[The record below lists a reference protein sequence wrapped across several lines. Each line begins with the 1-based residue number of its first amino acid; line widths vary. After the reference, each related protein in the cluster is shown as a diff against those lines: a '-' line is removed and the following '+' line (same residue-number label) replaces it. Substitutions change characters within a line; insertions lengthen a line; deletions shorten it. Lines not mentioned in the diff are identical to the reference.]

1 MNNTVLKYTLEWLI
15 SEYDINRKILY
26 NEYKE
31 LQADS
36 PCHSII

>member
-15 SEYDINRKILY
+15 SVYDINRKILH

-36 PCHSII
+36 P